1 MTVSEDLDLS
11 LVKAFVL
18 HYEYEL
24 ASYDWVWSTFIELC
38 DKDPQRAYQC
48 VLHLA
53 RIEDL
58 AYAPAVMSAGNL
70 KLLLEKSADKVMPL
84 IEKDLETVEGL
95 RYALA
100 AAMSFSV
107 YTGSTRFD
115 EQLVAFDARYG
126 LQSLV
131 RHFYDNDVDALLK
144 QGKGFEFCV
153 EDFVLRFCP
162 AASDPAQVLYEASSK
177 QSDDRVRLRGKVSI
191 DEISKLRRQIVECLQ
206 ISRKSRR
213 IVLGD
218 RSFLEL
224 IFDCQ
229 NTGQIDIRVNFW
241 I

>member
-1 MTVSEDLDLS
+1 M
-11 LVKAFVL
+11 
-18 HYEYEL
+18 
-24 ASYDWVWSTFIELC
+24 
-38 DKDPQRAYQC
+38 
-48 VLHLA
+48 
-53 RIEDL
+53 
-58 AYAPAVMSAGNL
+58 
-70 KLLLEKSADKVMPL
+70 
-84 IEKDLETVEGL
+84 
-95 RYALA
+95 
-100 AAMSFSV
+100 
-107 YTGSTRFD
+107 
-115 EQLVAFDARYG
+115 
-126 LQSLV
+126 
-131 RHFYDNDVDALLK
+131 
-144 QGKGFEFCV
+144 

-241 I
+241 IDDFLMPQMLELKADQTHLQILCDQLDGLMRSV